1 MMRNIAAAAAA
12 SFYCSSRRWR
22 GMPCLHTNSTVVVF
36 ANNYSA
42 FLHSQ
47 PSKPIKSTRTQ
58 LEQAARNSPKITT
71 VEDAFNVFDRM
82 LQKRPLP
89 SLVRF
94 TQILTQVAKL
104 KHYLAVI
111 SLYNQMGF
119 SLSILG
125 KFFKLGLEPNVLTFN
140 TLINGYL
147 LEHRVAEAAALF
159 HKMMRAGNWK
169 PNVVTFGTLIM
180 GFCMRGN
187 NCAAIQLLR
196 KMEERPCKPDLVAY
210 STIIDSLCKDTQVV
224 DALNLFSEMISK
236 GIAPN
241 VITYSSLMNG
251 VCKLGEWKEAIRLLN
266 ETVSKNIFPDVF
278 TFKVLVDTLCKEGMV
293 VEAEG
298 VVEMMI
304 QRDIEPDMVTYNS
317 LMDGWLLFA
326 RRNR

>member
-1 MMRNIAAAAAA
+1 MAFTCSRA
-12 SFYCSSRRWR
+12 SFFFHHRVRYGSRRWR
-22 GMPCLHTNSTVVVF
+22 GMPCLHTNYTVVVF
-36 ANNYSA
+36 ANNYFA

-47 PSKPIKSTRTQ
+47 PSKPIKSIRTQ
-58 LEQAARNSPKITT
+58 LEQAVRNSLKITT

-104 KHYLAVI
+104 KHYSAVI

-119 SLSILG
+119 SLSVLG

-159 HKMMRAGNWK
+159 HKMMR
-169 PNVVTFGTLIM
+169 
-180 GFCMRGN
+180 
-187 NCAAIQLLR
+187 AAIQLLR

-241 VITYSSLMNG
+241 VITYNSLMNG
-251 VCKLGEWKEAIRLLN
+251 VCKLGEWKEATRLLN

-278 TFKVLVDTLCKEGMV
+278 TFKVLVDTLCKEGTV

-304 QRDIEPDMVTYNS
+304 
-317 LMDGWLLFA
+317 
-326 RRNR
+326 